1 MRTIDAIAVHH
12 SASLIGTLTWD
23 RIRSIHVSE
32 RGFRDVGYHFG
43 VWRDRSSGEFVV
55 RLGRDTADT
64 GAHVRGHNA
73 DTIGVCFEG
82 NFEVQQMQPRQRDV
96 GAELVANLCKQ
107 YGLTEASVIPHR
119 SFDGAATLCPGQW
132 FPIHSLRGMVRD
144 RLEWVK

>member
-64 GAHVRGHNA
+64 GAHVRGHNKH
-73 DTIGVCFEG
+73 TIGVCFEG
-82 NFEVQQMQPRQRDV
+82 NFEEEEMPF
-96 GAELVANLCKQ
+96 AELQVGSRLVAELCERFSLNDQ
-107 YGLTEASVIPHR
+107 RIIPHR
-119 SFDGAATLCPGQW
+119 DFTGAATLCPGAR
-132 FPIHSLRGMVRD
+132 FPIHGLRGLIRD
-144 RLEWVK
+144 YEGWV